1 MNNYNYKKNILKKIN
16 SKKLCISVIGL
27 GYVGLPLSL
36 LLSKKD
42 RVIGID
48 IDKKK

>member
-1 MNNYNYKKNILKKIN
+1 MKNYIIKKIN
-16 SKKLCISVIGL
+16 SKKLCVSVIGL

-36 LLSKKD
+36 LISKKN

-48 IDKKK
+48 IEKKKN